1 MTPFVDNVDTTT
13 SLGKE
18 MTTASSTDNNL
29 ISSTSSAENS
39 PTTELNFDTTIFEMS
54 SMESATKTEDKME
67 QGKIITITITSL
79 IAAVTICLGEGPHNN
94 DFGLTFIRFNSS
106 VNRN

>member
-1 MTPFVDNVDTTT
+1 MTLIVENVDTTT

-18 MTTASSTDNNL
+18 VTTASSTDNNL
-29 ISSTSSAENS
+29 ILSTSSAENS

-54 SMESATKTEDKME
+54 SLESATKTEDKME

-79 IAAVTICLGEGPHNN
+79 IAAVTISLGGGHHNN
-94 DFGLTFIRFNSS
+94 DFC
-106 VNRN
+106 